1 MVYLAHDDVLDRDVA
16 LKVLRD
22 QYVKHEEFVECF
34 RREAKS
40 AAALNH
46 PNIVSAYDWG
56 CTGTDPT
63 NITMEHVPGGTLKE
77 RILSDSPTDLDKAS
91 EWSSQAARA
100 VGFAHERGV
109 IHFYESPGE
118 QL

>member
-1 MVYLAHDDVLDRDVA
+1 MQQTLIDDRYALSNLLGSGGMAEVYLAHDDVLDRDVA

-22 QYVKHEEFVECF
+22 QYVKHEEFVERF

-56 CTGTDPT
+56 CSGD
-63 NITMEHVPGGTLKE
+63 
-77 RILSDSPTDLDKAS
+77 RS
-91 EWSSQAARA
+91 
-100 VGFAHERGV
+100 
-109 IHFYESPGE
+109 
-118 QL
+118 

>member
-22 QYVKHEEFVECF
+22 QYVKHEEFVERF

-46 PNIVSAYDWG
+46 PNIVSATIGDAR
-56 CTGTDPT
+56 GTDPT
-63 NITMEHVPGGTLKE
+63 NMAMEYVPGGTLKE
-77 RILSDSPTDLDKAS
+77 RILSDSPTDPDKAS

-100 VGFAHERGV
+100 LGVAHERGV
-109 IHFYESPGE
+109 IHFY
-118 QL
+118 

>member
-1 MVYLAHDDVLDRDVA
+1 MVYLAHDDILNRDVA

-22 QYVKHEEFVECF
+22 QYVKHEEFVERF

-56 CTGTDPT
+56 CTGDGSYYMA
-63 NITMEHVPGGTLKE
+63 MEHVPGGTLKE
-77 RILSDSPTDLDKAS
+77 RILSDSRRIWTKHRS
-91 EWSSQAARA
+91 
-100 VGFAHERGV
+100 GV
-109 IHFYESPGE
+109 PRQPG
-118 QL
+118 L

>member
-1 MVYLAHDDVLDRDVA
+1 MHEQESQRVHHIFMQQTLIDDRYALSNLLGSGGMAEVYLAHDDILDRGVA

-22 QYVKHEEFVECF
+22 QYVKHEEFVERF

-56 CTGTDPT
+56 CTGDGSYY
-63 NITMEHVPGGTLKE
+63 M
-77 RILSDSPTDLDKAS
+77 AM
-91 EWSSQAARA
+91 
-100 VGFAHERGV
+100 
-109 IHFYESPGE
+109 
-118 QL
+118 